1 MRIGINIAGWANRP
15 GNFEGEF
22 WKEVLPTLA
31 GNYPKDSFLLISD
44 RYFKP
49 MPGLP
54 ANCELLVVGPVAKNI
69 CRLRYWLD
77 FRLPRKLKKHKVDIL
92 LTPEHA
98 SMRSLVPQ
106 VLLIPDLCYLYF
118 PKEFSSVERVVL
130 KNSWQLQIKKAN
142 KLITLSTSVKED
154 LVTRRIVEDSKIQI
168 IKPVVS
174 SLFRPFNLEEKK
186 WAKDAFTLG
195 KEYFLF
201 ADDLSERKNVIGLLK
216 AFSLFKKR
224 QQTGFKLVIAGSVS
238 PKFKSFHEKLAN
250 YKYREDVVFIPDPSI
265 EDLASLMGGAYALI
279 APSRYEG
286 VSYTVL
292 RAIQAKTPMILG
304 SIKSM
309 QEIAD
314 NAGLYFDLFSVQDL
328 ADKMMLLYKD
338 ETLRSK
344 LISNGEMQQSKFSTA
359 ETVNKLALALGL
371 NTA

>member
-22 WKEVLPTLA
+22 WKEVLPSLA
-31 GNYPKDSFLLISD
+31 ENYPNNSFLLIAD

-49 MPGLP
+49 MPELP
-54 ANCELLVVGPVAKNI
+54 PNCELLVVGPVAKNI

-98 SMRSLVPQ
+98 SMRSPIPQ
-106 VLLIPDLCYLYF
+106 VLLMSDLSYLYF
-118 PKEFSSVERVVL
+118 PKEFSSVDRVVL

-142 KLITLSTSVKED
+142 KLIALSTSVKGD
-154 LVTRRIVEDSKIQI
+154 LVARGIITDSKVQT

-174 SLFRPFNLEEKK
+174 SLFRPFNSEEKK
-186 WAKDAFTLG
+186 WAKEAFTLG

-238 PKFKSFHEKLAN
+238 AKFKSFHEKLAN
-250 YKYREDVVFIPDPSI
+250 YKYREDVVFVPDPST
-265 EDLASLMGGAYALI
+265 EDLASLIGGAYALI
-279 APSRYEG
+279 EPSRYEG
-286 VSYTVL
+286 VAYSVL

-309 QEIAD
+309 QEIAG
-314 NAGLYFDLFSVQDL
+314 NAGLYFDLSSVQDL

-338 ETLRSK
+338 ETLRNK
-344 LISNGEMQQSKFSTA
+344 LISNGELQQLNFSLA
-359 ETVNKLALALGL
+359 ETVNELALALGL
-371 NTA
+371 RTA

>member
-1 MRIGINIAGWANRP
+1 MRIGINITGWANRP

-22 WKEVLPTLA
+22 WKEVLPALA
-31 GNYPKDSFLLISD
+31 GNYSRDSFLLIAD

-49 MPGLP
+49 MPELP
-54 ANCELLVVGPVAKNI
+54 PNCELLVVGPVAKNI

-92 LTPEHA
+92 LTSEHA
-98 SMRSLVPQ
+98 SMRSPIPQ
-106 VLLIPDLCYLYF
+106 VLLLPDLCYLYF

-130 KNSWQLQIKKAN
+130 NNSWQLQIKKAS
-142 KLITLSTSVKED
+142 KLITLSASVKDD
-154 LVTRRIVEDSKIQI
+154 LVKRAIATDSKIQT

-174 SLFRPFNLEEKK
+174 SLFRPFTFEEKK
-186 WAKDAFTLG
+186 LAKDAFTLG

-224 QQTGFKLVIAGSVS
+224 QQSGFKLVIAGSVS

-250 YKYREDVVFIPDPSI
+250 YKYREDVVFMPDPSV
-265 EDLASLMGGAYALI
+265 EDLSSLIGRAYALI

-286 VSYTVL
+286 VAYTVL

-304 SIKSM
+304 SITSM
-309 QEIAD
+309 QEIAG
-314 NAGLYFDLFSVQDL
+314 NAGLYFDLSSVQDL

-338 ETLRSK
+338 ETLRNK
-344 LISNGEMQQSKFSTA
+344 LISNGEAQQLQFSLS
-359 ETVNKLALALGL
+359 ETVNELAIVLGL
-371 NTA
+371 KTP